1 MRLTMLGDSFL
12 SNLLVDKMDH
22 LAAPKTTVAIVTQG
36 KSLPPVRID
45 MEISRLLLDVRSE
58 AKNFQNVSYISSGNW
73 SQTTGKGTGTVVKAR
88 LCFCAGSS
96 EPAFNDDP
104 TSTVISCVGL

>member
-22 LAAPKTTVAIVTQG
+22 LAAPKTTVAIVAQG

-45 MEISRLLLDVRSE
+45 VEISQLLLDVCSE
-58 AKNFQNVSYISSGNW
+58 TKKTFKMSGNW

-104 TSTVISCVGL
+104 TSTIISCIDL